1 MRALRQPYT
10 DTFSFH
16 THCSCV
22 SQGWRFGKR
31 PGSGRARKT
40 RRLPLDKSNIYT
52 GLETDVLCTSCSRLG
67 VSLEDQLPPSAA
79 SSACK
84 AQSET
89 RAPEKTC
96 VPTAKRKHQG
106 PQHCRCDPAG
116 DEVAAGNVGYRSGRG
131 GAWPEACWG
140 SECQE
145 DPAWASRVDGASGP
159 KCLHCCRL
167 ETFQGSWENRGPGV
181 GHPTKQARSV
191 AAASGRVCL
200 LGKQQN

>member
-1 MRALRQPYT
+1 MRALWQSYT

-22 SQGWRFGKR
+22 SRGWRFGKR

-52 GLETDVLCTSCSRLG
+52 GLETDALCTSCSGLG

-89 RAPEKTC
+89 RAPEKAC
-96 VPTAKRKHQG
+96 VPTA
-106 PQHCRCDPAG
+106 
-116 DEVAAGNVGYRSGRG
+116 
-131 GAWPEACWG
+131 
-140 SECQE
+140 
-145 DPAWASRVDGASGP
+145 
-159 KCLHCCRL
+159 
-167 ETFQGSWENRGPGV
+167 
-181 GHPTKQARSV
+181 
-191 AAASGRVCL
+191 
-200 LGKQQN
+200 